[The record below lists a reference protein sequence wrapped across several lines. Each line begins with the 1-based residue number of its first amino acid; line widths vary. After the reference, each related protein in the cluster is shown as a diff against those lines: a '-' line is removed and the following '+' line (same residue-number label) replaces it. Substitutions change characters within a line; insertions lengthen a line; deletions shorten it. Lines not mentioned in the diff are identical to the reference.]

1 MFSGNVI
8 CVYCRCQISFS
19 GNNISYQNQRCAT
32 HNQEHQF
39 PGMNIIINK
48 SNNINITNSKNL
60 PMSSPLNSSSA
71 PFKYP
76 TSTKPRIATNPR
88 TANSQYS
95 NEKSIITSDS
105 PKNSIQNI
113 PIPTMWNNNLG
124 NFLNYNVFNTMYGSK
139 YMKKNE
145 I

>member
-39 PGMNIIINK
+39 PGMNIMINK
-48 SNNINITNSKNL
+48 INNTNTSNSKNL

-76 TSTKPRIATNPR
+76 TSTMSRIVTNSK
-88 TANSQYS
+88 TADSKYC
-95 NEKSIITSDS
+95 NEKSIITDDS
-105 PKNSIQNI
+105 PKNIRQNI
-113 PIPTMWNNNLG
+113 PIPALWNNNLG
-124 NFLNYNVFNTMYGSK
+124 NFLNYNVFNAMYDSK
-139 YMKKNE
+139 
-145 I
+145 